1 MKKRE
6 QVESIMCQ
14 ILKDTG
20 RKIEVKELAY
30 MISQE
35 NKSNHVTSRL
45 LGIICSMNPQ
55 INSEKIYKA
64 GTTCV
69 SYYFVD
75 LENND

>member
-6 QVESIMCQ
+6 QVESIMFQ

-30 MISQE
+30 MISQQ
-35 NKSNHVTSRL
+35 NKSNYVSSRM
-45 LGIICSMNPQ
+45 LGIICSMNSQ
-55 INSEKIYKA
+55 ISSEKNYKA